1 MATCN
6 VSLKIYGKKKQMIYL
21 KAKMFLF
28 FSEALSMIK
37 LLKKR
42 EREIFVLLDIFFSR
56 YTP

>member
-1 MATCN
+1 MCH
-6 VSLKIYGKKKQMIYL
+6 LKYMEKKQMIYL

>member
-1 MATCN
+1 
-6 VSLKIYGKKKQMIYL
+6 MIYL